1 MTIQQEELYKKN
13 IKDLQEQ
20 LSRAHIRIKVL
31 TDEIHNLRKKISPEA
46 AFTGSVSWAEKDIK
60 HDK

>member
-1 MTIQQEELYKKN
+1 MTQQREDLYRKN

-31 TDEIHNLRKKISPEA
+31 TEELHYLRRKIDPEA
-46 AFTGSVSWAEKDIK
+46 TFSGGISWAEKDIK
-60 HDK
+60 HDD

>member
-1 MTIQQEELYKKN
+1 MTQQREDLYRKN

-31 TDEIHNLRKKISPEA
+31 TEELHNLRRKINPEA
-46 AFTGSVSWAEKDIK
+46 AFTPGISWAEKDIK
-60 HDK
+60 HDD